1 MVALLDG
8 QGIERDRRLSGG
20 SGRFALSV
28 DGAPPYAVVVERIGF
43 RRHERPVE
51 TLGRELELR
60 LVAEP
65 IELPGVTISTEPVC
79 SISSGATGSALGDAW
94 ELVRATLARTTLGS
108 ADGEAVFEAATY
120 SGEMDEELNFRE
132 MVADTAVRR
141 EGTPFAFV
149 DSATLEDTGWAEDLG
164 DRRVRYFAPSPGL
177 LVSPWFQA
185 NHCFALEAEGPDTL
199 LLLFRSAPETT
210 GAGIEGAFVLSR
222 SAGRVAKV
230 EFRHLT
236 GGPPAPQQ
244 GGEIVLARTS
254 EGHWYVREWWMRTP
268 IFKSRPT
275 DFGAPAGL
283 RLPRWRDELMGY
295 RVRGGVARE
304 RPTGA
309 ATEGSGVRGST
320 ARRRPPAPP
329 PARRSRLPRG
339 CAGLPTLRPAA
350 RTPRSNSRDG
360 SRWGPRWR

>member
-1 MVALLDG
+1 MRTGTLVAALLLAAVPLTGQVVGGRLLDAATGEPVAGAMVALLDG
-8 QGIERDRRLSGG
+8 EGVERDRRLSGG

-28 DGAPPYAVVVERIGF
+28 DGPAPYAVVVERIGF
-43 RRHERPVE
+43 RRHEWAVE
-51 TLGRELELR
+51 AMGRELELR
-60 LVAEP
+60 LVAKP

-79 SISSGATGSALGDAW
+79 SISSGETGSALGDAW

-141 EGTPFAFV
+141 EGAPFAFV

-164 DRRVRYFAPSPGL
+164 
-177 LVSPWFQA
+177 
-185 NHCFALEAEGPDTL
+185 
-199 LLLFRSAPETT
+199 
-210 GAGIEGAFVLSR
+210 EGAFVLSR

-230 EFRHLT
+230 EFQHLT
-236 GGPPAPQQ
+236 DGPPAPQQ

-275 DFGAPAGL
+275 DFGAPSGL
-283 RLPRWRDELMGY
+283 RLPRWRDELVGY

-304 RPTGA
+304 R
-309 ATEGSGVRGST
+309 EG
-320 ARRRPPAPP
+320 RPPPHGA
-329 PARRSRLPRG
+329 
-339 CAGLPTLRPAA
+339 
-350 RTPRSNSRDG
+350 
-360 SRWGPRWR
+360 